1 MKRLI
6 VCCDGTWNTPD
17 QEQDGVPIPTN
28 VVRIYNAIKSV
39 GDDGTEQRK
48 YYHPGVGS
56 EGNWWEKLAGG
67 SGGVGLDQNIQSA
80 YKWLGEN
87 FETGDHIFLFGFSRG
102 AYTVRSLAGMISAC
116 GLLRLAELKEKTAWH
131 RVETAFTDCY
141 RIPIKKRT
149 TNWSKNWAVHSGDDE
164 DEEVGVFF
172 LGVWDTV
179 GALGIPDNL
188 ALLNLFD
195 PDRKHNF
202 HDTRLTKKVVHAYHA
217 IALDEWRASFTPTL
231 WADVKNREKV
241 HQVWF
246 PGCHSD
252 VGGGYLET
260 GLSDGAL
267 KWMIDSVSRDE
278 IGLEFRGDMVEQI
291 KPNYQDVL
299 HDSLKGFFSILDTHP
314 RPIPLLQSE
323 EERTDLHESVTNRL
337 VHPPIAQ
344 GSYHPTELLKNNV
357 AIKRSIYAR
366 EPWNE
371 TGVFLQ
377 EGVEYEF
384 EAEGEWL
391 DRKIKCGPGG
401 TSDRKFQLAEIAHL
415 AGSLWGKIEGAFKW
429 VSKNESADFKGSK
442 RIENAPWFCLMGV
455 IANSGNPDEDGT
467 PAPAETIKIGKGCK
481 YIPNKPGYLYC
492 FANDA
497 WNFYDNNRGC
507 VSLKI
512 VKT

>member
-17 QEQDGVPIPTN
+17 QEQAGVPIPTN
-28 VVRIYNAIKSV
+28 VVRIYNALKKV
-39 GDDGTEQRK
+39 GDNGIEQRK

-67 SGGVGLDQNIQSA
+67 SGGVGLDKNILSA
-80 YKWLGEN
+80 YKWLGDN
-87 FETGDHIFLFGFSRG
+87 YETGDNIFLFGFSRG

-116 GLLRLAELKEKTAWH
+116 GLLNLVGLKQKNAWQ
-131 RVETAFTDCY
+131 RVETALKDCY
-141 RIPIKKRT
+141 RLSPKSRST
-149 TNWSKNWAVHSGDDE
+149 DWSKNWKFHSGDND
-164 DEEVGVFF
+164 DGRVRIFF

-195 PDRKHNF
+195 PDRKHSF
-202 HDTRLTKKVVHAYHA
+202 HDTRLTEKVIHAYHA
-217 IALDEWRASFTPTL
+217 VALDEWRASFTPTL
-231 WADVKNREKV
+231 WSGVENRETV

-267 KWMIDSVSRDE
+267 KWMIDSASDIE
-278 IGLEFRGDMVEQI
+278 AGLEFRDDMVEQI
-291 KPNYQDVL
+291 QPDYQDVL
-299 HDSLKGFFSILDTHP
+299 HDSLKGFFSMLPTQP
-314 RPIPLLQSE
+314 RPIPLLQKAE
-323 EERTDLHESVTNRL
+323 NRTDLHDSVSNRL
-337 VHPPIAQ
+337 RHPPIAQ
-344 GSYHPTELLKNNV
+344 ASYHSTELIKTGEL
-357 AIKRSIYAR
+357 IKRSIYAM

-371 TGVFLQ
+371 TGIYLQ
-377 EGVEYEF
+377 KGVEYEF

-401 TSDRKFQLAEIAHL
+401 TSDGKFQVAEIAHL
-415 AGSLWGKIEGAFKW
+415 AGTLWGRIESAFKW
-429 VSKNESADFKGSK
+429 SSKNANADFKGTK
-442 RIENAPWFCLMGV
+442 RYEKAPWFCLMGA

-467 PAPAETIKIGKGCK
+467 PAAAEIIKIGTGCK
-481 YIPNKPGYLYC
+481 YTPLKPGYLYC

-497 WNFYDNNRGC
+497 WGFYDNNRGS
-507 VSLKI
+507 VLLTIRKA
-512 VKT
+512 